1 MKATY
6 RLGCNYSSSSDKA
19 ITRHRSTMSSF
30 TEKQRAYHLLKIRTR
45 FNRLDLNHDGFIS
58 REDYELMATKVQ
70 ECGKL
75 NAENAESTR
84 NAFMTVADVFDLKPG
99 VKIPV
104 EEEAQK
110 TNPRILCDG
119 TRKKWLS

>member
-1 MKATY
+1 
-6 RLGCNYSSSSDKA
+6 
-19 ITRHRSTMSSF
+19 MSSF
-30 TEKQRAYHLLKIRTR
+30 TEKQRAYHLLKMRTR

-75 NAENAESTR
+75 NAEDAESTR
-84 NAFMTVADVFDLKPG
+84 NAIMTVADAFDLKPG

-104 EEEAQK
+104 EEEARK

-119 TRKKWLS
+119 T